1 MIPKKSLIAAGA
13 SALLVSATSAGAV
26 TMYSDLAA
34 WSVNVSTFQ
43 GTTVLRGAKYSL
55 PEQIVLRGGSVI
67 DSFSSAVMKV
77 PVGDASCPTWPDM
90 PGSLGTSVYLSRDHH
105 SVTMDFSGG
114 MVLQAGGRVPVDA
127 FGVYIQPEPYIVKT
141 LTLSLASGES
151 LTQEVHGQG
160 GARFFG
166 WTGLD
171 VTSMTIS
178 GDSAFAF
185 GQFYEG
191 HTANVPEPQ
200 TLALMLGGLGF
211 TVVAARRRRAHGD
224 R

>member
-1 MIPKKSLIAAGA
+1 MVPKSLIAAGA
-13 SALLVSATSAGAV
+13 GALLVSATSAGAV
-26 TMYSDLAA
+26 TMYADLAS
-34 WSVNVSTFQ
+34 WSVHVSTFQ
-43 GTTVLRGAKYSL
+43 GTTVVRGPKYSV
-55 PEQIVLRGGSVI
+55 PSSIVLGGGSVI
-67 DSFSSAVMKV
+67 DSFSSGVMKV

-90 PGSLGTSVYLSRDHH
+90 PGSLGTSVFLSRDKH
-105 SVTMDFSGG
+105 SVTMNFGG
-114 MVLQAGGRVPVDA
+114 GAVLQADREMPVDA

-151 LTQEVHGQG
+151 LTQQVHGEG

-171 VTSMTIS
+171 ATSITIS

-191 HTANVPEPQ
+191 HTASVPEPQ
-200 TLALMLGGLGF
+200 TLALMLGGLGIF
-211 TVVAARRRRAHGD
+211 VVAARRRRIRLHC
-224 R
+224 

>member
-1 MIPKKSLIAAGA
+1 MVPKSLIAAGA
-13 SALLVSATSAGAV
+13 GALLVSATSAGAV
-26 TMYSDLAA
+26 TMYSDLAS
-34 WSVNVSTFQ
+34 WSVHVSTFQ
-43 GTTVLRGAKYSL
+43 GTTVVRGPKYSV
-55 PEQIVLRGGSVI
+55 PSSIVLRGGSVI
-67 DSFSSAVMKV
+67 DSFSSGVMKV

-90 PGSLGTSVYLSRDHH
+90 PGSLGTSVFLSRDMH
-105 SVTMDFSGG
+105 SVTMNFGG
-114 MVLQAGGRVPVDA
+114 GVVPRAGREMPVDA

-151 LTQEVHGQG
+151 LTQQVHGEG

-171 VTSMTIS
+171 GTSITIS

-191 HTANVPEPQ
+191 HTASVPEPR
-200 TLALMLGGLGF
+200 TVALMLGGLGII
-211 TVVAARRRRAHGD
+211 VVAARSKRIHLHR
-224 R
+224 